1 MAALYSRMN
10 AIAHEDEEYG
20 HFEPDGEGAFHFPDD
35 LSDRLLRQHVR
46 KRRLWEDEEM
56 RAARMHQEADQR
68 QRDPAVLYAAVA
80 ELVQLGR
87 QAQGTPAAA
96 VPADVMAE
104 IAALRAELA
113 ELRAGQQAPAD
124 GDGSEASGEE
134 IGQAEPEAKIA
145 GRRTR
150 ATKDA

>member
-1 MAALYSRMN
+1 MAKLYSCIG
-10 AIAHEDEEYG
+10 AIAHEDGEYG
-20 HFEPDGEGAFHFPDD
+20 HFEPDGDGAFSFPDD
-35 LSDRLLRQHVR
+35 LSDQLLTQHVR

-56 RAARMHQEADQR
+56 RAARLHQEADQR
-68 QRDPAVLYAAVA
+68 QRDPAVLYNAVA

-87 QAQGTPAAA
+87 QAQGTPA

-113 ELRAGQQAPAD
+113 ELRAGHQAPAD
-124 GDGSEASGEE
+124 GDGSKADGEE
-134 IGQAEPEAKIA
+134 DANPGEPEAKTA

-150 ATKDA
+150 STKNA